1 MFQCFKEKRTP
12 SDDKSLKEKDTTFRW
27 GTPQKARWG
36 REKDSGAFSREG
48 SPGHSLR
55 STDDDGGDDDSDDG
69 GDDDSDDGGGDDDGD
84 DDGAVYYED
93 DNYLES
99 TTAQS
104 ITWPR
109 ML

>member
-1 MFQCFKEKRTP
+1 MVGICRQVMMTVMMVVMMMVMMMVL
-12 SDDKSLKEKDTTFRW
+12 D
-27 GTPQKARWG
+27 
-36 REKDSGAFSREG
+36 
-48 SPGHSLR
+48 
-55 STDDDGGDDDSDDG
+55 
-69 GDDDSDDGGGDDDGD
+69 
-84 DDGAVYYED
+84 ED